1 MEANKTIMHFH
12 YEFPLPENSTMR
24 PYTPAPVTN
33 SKKKNKHKLTKFTYY
48 RSAEKVEKVLFLDD
62 EHYINQGSYPFT
74 DP

>member
-1 MEANKTIMHFH
+1 MQANNTIMHFH

-48 RSAEKVEKVLFLDD
+48 RSADKV
-62 EHYINQGSYPFT
+62 
-74 DP
+74 